1 MNNWQRW
8 VQAPNTTFFRRALFQ
23 VHLWLGIA
31 LGLYILVI
39 SVSGSAVVLRP
50 QFSRW
55 FIASEV
61 PAQTGEALA
70 GSALE
75 ARVAE
80 VYRDYIV
87 TSIVAPS
94 RPRRATYVVLERN
107 GEESSRYFDH
117 YSGMDLGNTYPW
129 QVRSVEWLTR
139 LHDDLLMERATGRKV
154 NAFGGMLFLLMVV
167 TGVIIWWQG
176 RRRWKEGL
184 LIRRNSSHSMLW
196 QLHSV
201 LGFWSLLLLLIWGI
215 TAIYFAFPQPFDF
228 IINAMD
234 NDLEDFDRPDS
245 WLLFLIDMHFGRFRG
260 SWPVLP
266 YIWIVL
272 GLLPAFMFI
281 SGFIVWC
288 RRVIKKYKRY

>member
-8 VQAPNTTFFRRALFQ
+8 VQAPNTTSFRRALFQ
-23 VHLWLGIA
+23 IHLWLGIA

-61 PAQTGEALA
+61 PSETGEALA

-75 ARVAE
+75 ARVAD
-80 VYRDYIV
+80 VYRDYRLIN
-87 TSIVAPS
+87 IVAPT
-94 RPRRATYVVLERN
+94 RAGRATYVVLERG

-117 YSGMDLGNTYPW
+117 YSGLDLGDTYPW
-129 QVRSVEWLTR
+129 QVRTVEWLTR

-154 NAFGGMLFLLMVV
+154 NAAGGMVLLLMVI
-167 TGVIIWWQG
+167 TGVVIWWQG
-176 RRRWKEGL
+176 RRRWRDGL
-184 LIRRNSSHSMLW
+184 LVKRSSPHSMLW

-201 LGFWSLLLLLIWGI
+201 LGFWSLLLLFIWGI

-234 NDLEDFDRPDS
+234 SDLEDFDRPDS

-266 YIWIVL
+266 YIWVVL
-272 GLLPAFMFI
+272 GLLPAFMYI
-281 SGFIVWC
+281 SGFIVWY
-288 RRVIKKYKRY
+288 RRVIKKYQRY

>member
-1 MNNWQRW
+1 MNNWPRW
-8 VQAPNTTFFRRALFQ
+8 VQAPNTTSFRRALFQ
-23 VHLWLGIA
+23 IHLWLGIA

-55 FIASEV
+55 FIASEI
-61 PAQTGEALA
+61 PSEAGDALS
-70 GSALE
+70 GTVLE

-80 VYRDYIV
+80 VYRDYRIIN
-87 TSIVAPS
+87 IVAPN
-94 RPRRATYVVLERN
+94 RPRRATYVVLERD

-117 YSGMDLGNTYPW
+117 YSGLDLGDTYPW
-129 QVRSVEWLTR
+129 QVRTVEWLTR

-154 NAFGGMLFLLMVV
+154 NAVGGMLLLLMVI
-167 TGVIIWWQG
+167 TGAVIWWQG
-176 RRRWKEGL
+176 RRRWRDGL
-184 LIRRNSSHSMLW
+184 LVKRSSPHSMLW

-201 LGFWSLLLLLIWGI
+201 LGFWSLLLLFIWGI

-234 NDLEDFDRPDS
+234 SDLDDFDRPDS

-272 GLLPAFMFI
+272 GLLPAFMYI
-281 SGFIVWC
+281 SGFIVWY
-288 RRVIKKYKRY
+288 RRVIKKYQRY

>member
-107 GEESSRYFDH
+107 WEESSRYFDH

-281 SGFIVWC
+281 SGFIVWY